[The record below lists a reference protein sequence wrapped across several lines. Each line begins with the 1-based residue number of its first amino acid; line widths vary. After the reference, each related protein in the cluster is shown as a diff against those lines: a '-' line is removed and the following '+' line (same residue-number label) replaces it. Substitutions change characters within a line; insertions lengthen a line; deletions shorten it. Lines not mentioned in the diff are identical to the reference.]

1 MTTFNVSTTA
11 QLEKALSSAV
21 DGDIIAL
28 ASGDYSGLVISNINI
43 DGNVTI
49 TSADASNPAVLT
61 DLSVKNSSGI
71 TFSNLDFYEEDA
83 GTYWNFTITNCSDI
97 AIDNVTL
104 HGPDNVGSGEESQI
118 LLIRNSSGVSVTNCE
133 FYNLYS
139 GLNLLDCD
147 GITVSNNSFHDI
159 RMDGIRGGGNSNIVI
174 SSNYFTD
181 FYPASGDHGDC
192 IQFWTTNTTTAASN
206 ITITDNLFVR
216 GDGAAVQG
224 IFMRDEV
231 GGLSYQNVTIAD
243 NVMLGTLYQGITAGG
258 VASGTVSDNIVV
270 GYADQKSW
278 IYMLTASSALTFSD
292 NIATTY
298 LTDSST
304 LSAVASGDN
313 VKLAINTGSWG
324 SYILDWAATHDLVST
339 QLNSLTEAALY
350 ASFGTT
356 SSVTATTGYSSAV
369 GTDANDSLSATSTG
383 YTYVYGAAG
392 SDKLYDTAAGHNYLM
407 GGDGNDTYYI
417 YSSTTTV
424 IEASDGGTDS
434 VVAYANYTL
443 AENVETLTLGTGN
456 LTVYGN
462 DQDNRINGSSG
473 DETIYGMDGADAIVG
488 GSGNDTIY
496 GGNGADILYGNAGND
511 IIYGD
516 AGNDI
521 LYGAEGNDTL
531 YGGAGDDRLEG
542 GAGADILTG
551 GDGKDQFLFRTTDLG
566 STDIITDFTHGTD
579 AISLSVIDA
588 NTKTTADDAF
598 TFIGTSAF
606 TNTAGE
612 LRYVQ
617 SGGNTYIYA
626 DVNGDGVADLT
637 IELLGSYTMTK
648 SDFYL

>member
-1 MTTFNVSTTA
+1 MTTFNVSSTA

-28 ASGDYSGLVISNINI
+28 ATGDYSGLVISNINI

-83 GTYWNFTITNCSDI
+83 GTYWNFTITNCSDV

-133 FYNLYS
+133 FYNLYTA
-139 GLNLLDCD
+139 LNLLDCN
-147 GITVSNNSFHDI
+147 GVTISNNSFHDI
-159 RMDGIRGGGNSNIVI
+159 RMDGIRGGGNSDIVI

-181 FYPASGDHGDC
+181 FYPATGDHADC
-192 IQFWTTNTTTAASN
+192 IQFWTSNTTTAASN

-224 IFMRDEV
+224 IYMRDEV
-231 GGLSYQNVTIAD
+231 GGLSYQNVTISD
-243 NVMLGTLYQGITAGG
+243 NVILGALYNGITAGD
-258 VASGTVSDNIVV
+258 VASGAVSDNIVA
-270 GYADQKSW
+270 GYSDQKSW
-278 IYMLTASSALTFSD
+278 ISTLMASSSLSISD
-292 NIATTY
+292 NVATFY
-298 LTDSST
+298 LTDSIT
-304 LSAVASGDN
+304 LSSVAKGDN
-313 VKLAINTGSWG
+313 TTIAMNTGVLG
-324 SYILDWAATHDLVST
+324 TYILDWAVSHDLAST
-339 QLNSLTEAALY
+339 ELNTLVKAALY
-350 ASFGTT
+350 TSFGTT
-356 SSVTATTGYSSAV
+356 SSSTASTYSSVV
-369 GTDANDSLSATSTG
+369 GTDANDGLSAKSAG

-443 AENVETLTLGTGN
+443 AENIETLTVGTGN

-473 DETIYGMDGADAIVG
+473 DDTIYGMDGADAIVG
-488 GSGNDTIY
+488 GGGNDTIY
-496 GGNGADILYGNAGND
+496 GGDGADTLYGNAGND
-511 IIYGD
+511 IIYGGS
-516 AGNDI
+516 GNDI

-551 GDGKDQFLFRTTDLG
+551 GDGKDQFLFRATDLG
-566 STDIITDFTHGTD
+566 STDTITDFTHGTD
-579 AISLSVIDA
+579 AISLSLIDA

-612 LRYVQ
+612 LRYAQ